1 MLQILVIAIAGAFG
15 AVSRYG
21 LSLLTYNLFGSG
33 FPYGTLVVNIIGC
46 FLIGFVMQ
54 INLTTEAISDTWRL
68 AITTGFLGAL
78 TTFSTFSY
86 ETIQQVSQG
95 SWLPAAGN
103 IAANVV
109 LGLMATFGGLAIARL
124 IAGGS

>member
-21 LSLLTYNLFGSG
+21 LSLLAYNLFGSG
-33 FPYGTLVVNIIGC
+33 FPYGTFIVNIIGC
-46 FLIGFVMQ
+46 FLLGFVMQ
-54 INLTTEAISDTWRL
+54 ISLATDVISGTWRL

-86 ETIQQVSQG
+86 ETMRYVSEG
-95 SWLPAAGN
+95 GWLLAAGN
-103 IAANVV
+103 VAANIV
-109 LGLMATFGGLAIARL
+109 LGLMATFGGLALARL
-124 IAGGS
+124 IVGGS

>member
-1 MLQILVIAIAGAFG
+1 MLQIIVIAIAGAFG

-21 LSLLTYNLFGSG
+21 LSLLAYNLFGSG
-33 FPYGTLVVNIIGC
+33 FPYGTFVVNVIGC

-54 INLTTEAISDTWRL
+54 ISLATEAISDTWRL

-86 ETIQQVSQG
+86 ETMQQVSEG

-103 IAANVV
+103 VAANVV

-124 IAGGS
+124 IIGGP